1 MLRNLRKRIQAKRL
15 GTPVKTGEGTY
26 LVPAAAYVRTDGD
39 VHYQIDTKDIALVI
53 IAEEMGTDEPQVV
66 LREYARRRFI
76 AAVRRASA
84 TPAETKEQKNNLD
97 QLLIPS
103 AFNREGTIIPFPADK
118 VSSEMCSNALTT
130 VDAKSEALGFANPRL
145 ANQTFV
151 VDKDGS
157 QNTGEQKAVEEEPVE
172 QKPIPQTSTDKQPTE
187 QELIQAAIEE
197 VLASANTDE
206 ERMLFREF
214 LKQHPDLA
222 RGAIDDRVR
231 LRLFVDTSRK
241 VRSHYTRYSHP
252 VAREA

>member
-26 LVPAAAYVRTDGD
+26 LVPAAAYVRADGEL
-39 VHYQIDTKDIALVI
+39 HYQIDTKDIALVI

-66 LREYARRRFI
+66 LREYARHRFI

-84 TPAETKEQKNNLD
+84 TPAETKAQKNDLD
-97 QLLIPS
+97 QLLIPP
-103 AFNREGTIIPFPADK
+103 AFNQEGTIIPFPAEK
-118 VSSEMCSNALTT
+118 VPSEVCSNALTT
-130 VDAKSEALGFANPRL
+130 ADPKSEALGFANLGL

-151 VDKDGS
+151 VDK
-157 QNTGEQKAVEEEPVE
+157 GEHKTAEEDPVE
-172 QKPIPQTSTDKQPTE
+172 QKPIPETPTDKQPTE

-197 VLASANTDE
+197 VLASANTEE

>member
-39 VHYQIDTKDIALVI
+39 VHYQIDTKDIALVV

-84 TPAETKEQKNNLD
+84 TPAATKAQKNDPD
-97 QLLIPS
+97 QLLIPPV
-103 AFNREGTIIPFPADK
+103 FNQEGIIIPFPADK
-118 VSSEMCSNALTT
+118 VSPEVCSNALTT
-130 VDAKSEALGFANPRL
+130 VDPKSEALGFANLGL

-151 VDKDGS
+151 VDKDEHKP
-157 QNTGEQKAVEEEPVE
+157 TEEEPTERKPTE
-172 QKPIPQTSTDKQPTE
+172 QASTEKQPTE

-197 VLASANTDE
+197 VLASANTEE